1 MGSSSPAASAPG
13 PGPVVNLLLLLPLL
27 PLPPPVLHHV
37 VPNPFPILLQIPPP
51 VVSLVLCISLLQV
64 RRPQRLLPLPLLLTL
79 LHQALH
85 LLFLLRLHLLVL
97 LLLNLQHRP
106 LLISLFLPLLKI
118 HTQLPIAVPLVDL
131 LKLLDLLRA
140 NVVVKV
146 VETGPELSLLS
157 VEHVFGF

>member
-1 MGSSSPAASAPG
+1 MGSSSPAASAPGPG

-37 VPNPFPILLQIPPP
+37 GPNPFPILLQIPPP

-64 RRPQRLLPLPLLLTL
+64 LRPQRLLPLPLLLTL

-85 LLFLLRLHLLVL
+85 LLRLHLLV

>member
-1 MGSSSPAASAPG
+1 
-13 PGPVVNLLLLLPLL
+13 VNLLLLLPLL

-64 RRPQRLLPLPLLLTL
+64 LRPQRLLPLPLLLTL

-85 LLFLLRLHLLVL
+85 LLRLHLLV

>member
-1 MGSSSPAASAPG
+1 MGSSSPAASAPGPG

-27 PLPPPVLHHV
+27 PLAPPVLHHV
-37 VPNPFPILLQIPPP
+37 GPNPFPILLQIPPP

-85 LLFLLRLHLLVL
+85 LLRLHLLV

>member
-1 MGSSSPAASAPG
+1 M
-13 PGPVVNLLLLLPLL
+13 NLLLLLPLL

-64 RRPQRLLPLPLLLTL
+64 LRPQRLLPLPLLLTL

-85 LLFLLRLHLLVL
+85 LLRLHLLV

>member
-1 MGSSSPAASAPG
+1 M
-13 PGPVVNLLLLLPLL
+13 NLLLLLPLL

-64 RRPQRLLPLPLLLTL
+64 LRPQRLLPLPLLLTL

-85 LLFLLRLHLLVL
+85 LLRLHLLV

-118 HTQLPIAVPLVDL
+118 HTQLPFAVPLVDL

>member
-13 PGPVVNLLLLLPLL
+13 PGYCAGFLLLLPLF
-27 PLPPPVLHHV
+27 PLPPPVLLHSF
-37 VPNPFPILLQIPPP
+37 PYPFPH
-51 VVSLVLCISLLQV
+51 LLQV
-64 RRPQRLLPLPLLLTL
+64 PPSVARLVFRLSFPIACSLRRLLPLPLLLHL
-79 LHQALH
+79 LHPALH
-85 LLFLLRLHLLVL
+85 LLRLYLLV

-118 HTQLPIAVPLVDL
+118 NTQLPIAVPLVDL

-146 VETGPELSLLS
+146 VETGSELSLLS
-157 VEHVFGF
+157 VEHVSGF

>member
-1 MGSSSPAASAPG
+1 
-13 PGPVVNLLLLLPLL
+13 VNLFLLLPLL
-27 PLPPPVLHHV
+27 PLPPPVLDHV
-37 VPNPFPILLQIPPP
+37 DPLPFILLLQVPPP
-51 VVSLVLCISLLQV
+51 VVSLVLRISLLQV

-85 LLFLLRLHLLVL
+85 LLRLHLLV

-106 LLISLFLPLLKI
+106 LLISLLLPLLKI
-118 HTQLPIAVPLVDL
+118 PLHLPIGVPLVDL

-146 VETGPELSLLS
+146 VETGSELSLLS
-157 VEHVFGF
+157 VEHVSGF

>member
-1 MGSSSPAASAPG
+1 M
-13 PGPVVNLLLLLPLL
+13 NLFLLLPLL

-37 VPNPFPILLQIPPP
+37 GPNPFPILLQIPPP

-64 RRPQRLLPLPLLLTL
+64 LRPQRLLPLPLLLTL

-85 LLFLLRLHLLVL
+85 LLRIHLLV

-118 HTQLPIAVPLVDL
+118 PTQLPIAVPLVDL

>member
-1 MGSSSPAASAPG
+1 M
-13 PGPVVNLLLLLPLL
+13 NLLLLLPLL

-37 VPNPFPILLQIPPP
+37 GPNPFPILLQIPPP

-64 RRPQRLLPLPLLLTL
+64 LRPQRLLPLPLLLTL

-85 LLFLLRLHLLVL
+85 LLRLHLLV